1 MLPFRHRPEKD
12 VLGQTLYFLR
22 LLLKKKYY
30 SIWWNI
36 EDILVERQKLWEE
49 NLWKWSLLEEETI
62 EKCSCSTRVCF
73 NAQCVHFHWSCC
85 VTQQCLGETFIG
97 KKWDQNSSDQ
107 SATSSNTRTLLWTQC
122 HALKWPPAHNDTQT
136 PAHPIECFSS
146 RQRAHLSDYSQ
157 DTLAL
162 WRTSLVLLFF
172 RNNES

>member
-1 MLPFRHRPEKD
+1 M
-12 VLGQTLYFLR
+12 
-22 LLLKKKYY
+22 
-30 SIWWNI
+30 
-36 EDILVERQKLWEE
+36 
-49 NLWKWSLLEEETI
+49 
-62 EKCSCSTRVCF
+62 
-73 NAQCVHFHWSCC
+73 HFHWSCC

-136 PAHPIECFSS
+136 PAHPIECFSY

-162 WRTSLVLLFF
+162 WSDKFSLTFFSRTMRAKQHNILFF
-172 RNNES
+172 ECTVSMATKCYCTAGYKLKNMWYSWKLLGWKCVKNK